1 MKTSLTLIKS
11 SLVIFLVLLFH
22 QSCVVGVV
30 PTQGG
35 LQKKSTFRSGLDAL
49 LDNDCMQLRGKRVGL
64 ITNQTGVNNE
74 MIQNIDL
81 FIKSENVDLRA
92 IFSPEHGLFGQ
103 YQQVRK
109 LLIIKKLYMACLYFH
124 FMDIPGNH

>member
-1 MKTSLTLIKS
+1 MKTLLTLIKS

-74 MIQNIDL
+74 MMQNIDL

-92 IFSPEHGLFGQ
+92 IFS
-103 YQQVRK
+103 
-109 LLIIKKLYMACLYFH
+109 
-124 FMDIPGNH
+124 